1 MEKNTKN
8 LTVLAN
14 RFIVEELKQRI
25 EFDITMEDIGQAAA
39 ESKSGWKERKYSME
53 VKVGTDGKPSLI
65 GKVSW

>member
-25 EFDITMEDIGQAAA
+25 EFDITMEDIG
-39 ESKSGWKERKYSME
+39 
-53 VKVGTDGKPSLI
+53 
-65 GKVSW
+65 